1 MANALQGSHLAGPDE
16 VEFVPWDP
24 EVALR
29 RYRMNEVRFSAG
41 YLRADPQALFPAF
54 ASHWIPLFHSI
65 GVEVIVADVKSGLD
79 FPEGLERIVPF
90 QVDGEICVIGTSEE
104 TQRIMVDAIS
114 PGCAGTAA
122 ELVLEYIERRF
133 IATLCKAWAK
143 SQAPLQCSYLAP
155 GVYDAVEISGNV
167 GLMLEIGGLPVS
179 VWLGLGPRI
188 LERLDLAWRA
198 DVVKNFSLL
207 PLSGAHLSGDVGDSS
222 LRSISLDLAEL
233 AVPPALLI
241 DYIRS
246 GAIIC
251 LERGITD
258 LVSLKV
264 DGSNWGVGTLGQF
277 NGKFAVEMVDL
288 NPITDPQPPSTAR
301 VRIELAELELDREGI
316 LEHSQPGAVLL
327 TGTPVTSTCSLVISG
342 ENVASAVLGTIGGQM
357 ALSVLPK

>member
-1 MANALQGSHLAGPDE
+1 MASAVQGSHLASPDE
-16 VEFVPWDP
+16 VEFIPWDP

-41 YLRADPQALFPAF
+41 YLRADPRALFPTL
-54 ASHWIPLFHSI
+54 ASHWVPLFHSI
-65 GVEVIVADVKSGLD
+65 GVEVNLVDVKSGLD

-104 TQRIMVDAIS
+104 AQRIIVDAIS

-133 IATLCKAWAK
+133 IATLSKAWAK
-143 SQAPLQCSYLAP
+143 SRAPLQCSYLAP
-155 GVYDAVEISGNV
+155 GVYEAVEISGNI
-167 GLMLEIGGLPVS
+167 GLILEVGGLPVS
-179 VWLGLGPRI
+179 VWLGLGPRV
-188 LERLDLAWRA
+188 LERLDLAWRT
-198 DVVKNFSLL
+198 DVVNNFSLAG
-207 PLSGAHLSGDVGDSS
+207 SHLRGDVGDSS

-264 DGSNWGVGTLGQF
+264 DGSSWGVGTLGQF

-288 NPITDPQPPSTAR
+288 NPVTEPQPPSTAR